1 MSVSSPQIRVTDP
14 AAFGKAAADAIS
26 EALHAF
32 SAPVAG
38 LASGATPIPAYRALA
53 ERCGCGKPALGGIRG
68 AFAIDEYVCPRDHP
82 AANRAFFARH
92 WDCIASAPPAQG
104 FDPEAPDLA
113 EEARRLSAAIAA
125 AGGLDVVVLGIG
137 INGHLAFN
145 EPGSTADSPAR
156 LVRLEAA
163 TRLSAEAA
171 FGLDPPAEGLTL
183 GLGELLAAR
192 RVVLLAS
199 GERKAA
205 IVARALSGA
214 VDTACPA
221 SFLQLHRAVT
231 VVLDSA
237 AACGLSAAMR
247 E

>member
-1 MSVSSPQIRVTDP
+1 M
-14 AAFGKAAADAIS
+14 
-26 EALHAF
+26 
-32 SAPVAG
+32 
-38 LASGATPIPAYRALA
+38 
-53 ERCGCGKPALGGIRG
+53 
-68 AFAIDEYVCPRDHP
+68 
-82 AANRAFFARH
+82 
-92 WDCIASAPPAQG
+92 
-104 FDPEAPDLA
+104 
-113 EEARRLSAAIAA
+113 
-125 AGGLDVVVLGIG
+125 VVLGIG

-145 EPGSTADSPAR
+145 EPGSAADSPAR

-171 FGLDPPAEGLTL
+171 FGQEPPAEGLTL

-214 VDTACPA
+214 VDAACPA

-237 AACGLSAAMR
+237 AAGILQAAIR
-247 E
+247 K